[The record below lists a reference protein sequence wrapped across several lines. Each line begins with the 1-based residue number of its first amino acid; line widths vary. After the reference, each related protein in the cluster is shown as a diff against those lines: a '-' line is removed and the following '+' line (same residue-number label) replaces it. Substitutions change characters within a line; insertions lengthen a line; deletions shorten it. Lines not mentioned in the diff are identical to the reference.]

1 MLREG
6 IAVESQGSL
15 IENQELDW
23 SFLSIPSNLYKVHLN
38 DNDST
43 VSSVDTDHE
52 DEVFD
57 DDFDTNS
64 QNQDINIRKKNQS
77 LDITGKDK
85 VKLHTYKHTDSLFI
99 LCMHEVQFC
108 YLQDKDKEN
117 SNKKKGFYYKWLR
130 GCFLNKNN

>member
-99 LCMHEVQFC
+99 LCMRYNFVIC
-108 YLQDKDKEN
+108 RLKT
-117 SNKKKGFYYKWLR
+117 KKIVTKRKVFIING
-130 GCFLNKNN
+130 

>member
-1 MLREG
+1 MLRES
-6 IAVESQGSL
+6 IDVESPGSL

-57 DDFDTNS
+57 DDFDTNI
-64 QNQDINIRKKNQS
+64 QNQDINVRKKNQS
-77 LDITGKDK
+77 LNITEKDQVYK
-85 VKLHTYKHTDSLFI
+85 SHTYKHTDSLYIIFMSYTFVICRLKTKKILTKRKVFI
-99 LCMHEVQFC
+99 L
-108 YLQDKDKEN
+108 N
-117 SNKKKGFYYKWLR
+117 G
-130 GCFLNKNN
+130 